1 MTVQNCAVGHA
12 GPGTRTPTRL
22 DPSLADEA
30 PWLLGLSQT
39 LWEITRGDGQEFTF
53 RARSIDVV
61 PPVAPELE
69 SQTHAKGKD
78 V

>member
-1 MTVQNCAVGHA
+1 L
-12 GPGTRTPTRL
+12 P
-22 DPSLADEA
+22 
-30 PWLLGLSQT
+30 T

-61 PPVAPELE
+61 PPVAPEHE